1 MSKKENNE
9 NKLTK
14 ISLITIGD
22 SQVGKT
28 SLILRYNADNSS
40 NNCLTTIGIDCKF
53 KKEKLKNGE
62 EITVKI
68 SNTAGQEK
76 FRSLA
81 TNFLKKAD
89 GIILVY
95 DITYKYSFDSLN
107 KWLNDINEKVKGMP
121 ILLIGNK
128 KDLEEN
134 RQVSIEEG
142 IEFVKKIS
150 EEVEFYETS
159 CKTGENV
166 KEAIRNFVEKI
177 YEKYQGKDMV
187 GNNIIIKKGYKNK
200 KNKNNKKRC
209 NG

>member
-1 MSKKENNE
+1 M
-9 NKLTK
+9 
-14 ISLITIGD
+14 
-22 SQVGKT
+22 
-28 SLILRYNADNSS
+28 RYNDDNSS
-40 NNCLTTIGIDCKF
+40 NNFLSTIGIDCKF

-68 SNTAGQEK
+68 SNTVGQEK

-81 TNFLKKAD
+81 TNFLKKSD

-95 DITYKYSFDSLN
+95 DITYKNSFDSLN

-134 RQVSIEEG
+134 RQVSTEEG

-200 KNKNNKKRC
+200 KNKNDKKRC
-209 NG
+209 CE